1 MTEPTIHFGRSTK
14 NLKLIETD
22 PLSPASWEALAEKVR
37 GQNDPLSIKSLEV
50 IIDGLKKIEEVNA
63 LAKEKDTAP
72 LRISPL
78 SQSMFTRLARAYNS
92 PTLLKEVGLI
102 YLRDLGLPNMALQHF
117 ERSMR
122 LGGPEKELRPLSEA
136 AAVAVQRQM
145 SQLTGVQAGH
155 SGVSSA
161 QHTQPVATE
170 IIRKTGKMLMPTRPN
185 KATTKMAVVIA
196 AEAAEP
202 LPATTQE
209 CLEKAKVAIKQGH
222 LKRAQALLKKA
233 NEQPV
238 GKTEMWQAWTDLG
251 QACFEADQSL
261 QVEGAFLE
269 ALKLDPDE
277 LASQFN
283 AALGYQLN
291 QKYDLALA
299 TYLKANKIDPKHPKV
314 WCNLGVLYFQTD
326 QYPQAESALR
336 FATMASPEYARA
348 WDNLAAA
355 LGAQD
360 KLDEALIACKRAVEL
375 RPEYPEAFFK
385 MGVIYFSRND
395 FTHAAVEFQRAA
407 RLPAIAAYCNS
418 FQAIIHAR
426 LEQTEAAEAAV
437 QRAVKADSKCD
448 LLWMA
453 WNEIGLAWY
462 AVANFSRAA
471 TAYGEATII
480 VPAEPQ
486 AWFNL
491 GVSFHKL
498 GDLEAARDSYQ
509 QAVDLKESFP
519 GAWHNLGIVCAQ
531 KGDHQAAM
539 NAFRRE
545 VNWVPDNI
553 RAWYDLGVTLEKLGR
568 EDEAR
573 VAFHKVDMLTN
584 AAADLSSAPIEL
596 SGGHEP
602 KTGPIPTKQTG
613 ESPRIAGKLAGCL
626 HALPFMLTAP
636 ISVIAFLRLSPALTR
651 PSKRTLP
658 LRLRAMSII
667 AAGWNR
673 KPFPSSINTG
683 RPASCRCWHG
693 TARLPRRPAPTARTW
708 RRARSILVMR
718 ASASGSAA

>member
-1 MTEPTIHFGRSTK
+1 MTEPTFHSGRSTQ
-14 NLKLIETD
+14 NLKLIESD

-50 IIDGLKKIEEVNA
+50 IIDGLKRIEEINA
-63 LAKEKDTAP
+63 LAKQQEKAP
-72 LRISPL
+72 LRISSL

-102 YLRDLGLPNMALQHF
+102 YLRDLALPNVALQHF

-155 SGVSSA
+155 SGVSAA

-170 IIRKTGKMLMPTRPN
+170 IIRKTGKMLMPTRPSPA
-185 KATTKMAVVIA
+185 ATTKMAPAVIA

-251 QACFEADQSL
+251 QACFEANQPL
-261 QVEGAFLE
+261 QVEEAFLE
-269 ALKLDPDE
+269 ALRLDPDE

-348 WDNLAAA
+348 WDNLAAS

-395 FTHAAVEFQRAA
+395 FYHAAPEFKRAGL
-407 RLPAIAAYCNS
+407 LPAISAYCEC

-453 WNEIGLAWY
+453 WNEIGLSWY
-462 AVANFSRAA
+462 AAGNYSRAA
-471 TAYGEATII
+471 SAYGEATII
-480 VPAEPQ
+480 VPTEPQ

-531 KGDHQAAM
+531 KEDHLAAM

-573 VAFHKVDMLTN
+573 VAFHKVDLLSN
-584 AAADLSSAPIEL
+584 AATESSGVPGEISSAI
-596 SGGHEP
+596 EP
-602 KTGPIPTKQTG
+602 KTGPIPTKQ
-613 ESPRIAGKLAGCL
+613 SP
-626 HALPFMLTAP
+626 
-636 ISVIAFLRLSPALTR
+636 PAT
-651 PSKRTLP
+651 T
-658 LRLRAMSII
+658 
-667 AAGWNR
+667 
-673 KPFPSSINTG
+673 
-683 RPASCRCWHG
+683 
-693 TARLPRRPAPTARTW
+693 
-708 RRARSILVMR
+708 
-718 ASASGSAA
+718 

>member
-1 MTEPTIHFGRSTK
+1 MTEPTFQSGRSTQH
-14 NLKLIETD
+14 LKLIEED
-22 PLSPASWEALAEKVR
+22 PLNPTSWEQLADRAR

-50 IIDGLKKIEEVNA
+50 IIDGLKRIREINA
-63 LAKEKDTAP
+63 AAKEKGAAP
-72 LRISPL
+72 LQISTL
-78 SQSMFTRLARAYNS
+78 SQTMFARLARAYNS

-102 YLRDLGLPNMALQHF
+102 YLRDLSLPNIALQHF

-145 SQLTGVQAGH
+145 TRSTGSV
-155 SGVSSA
+155 A
-161 QHTQPVATE
+161 QHTGITTAQHAAPVTVE
-170 IIRKTGKMLMPTRPN
+170 VIRKTGKLLMPSRPAQAATR
-185 KATTKMAVVIA
+185 KMAA
-196 AEAAEP
+196 PKTPEPMEP
-202 LPATTQE
+202 LPVTTQQCVFE
-209 CLEKAKVAIKQGH
+209 ARNCISQGK
-222 LKRAQALLKKA
+222 LKRAEALLQKA
-233 NEQPV
+233 NAQPSE
-238 GKTEMWQAWTDLG
+238 KTEMWQLWTDLG
-251 QACFEADQSL
+251 QAFFETGQSPE
-261 QVEGAFLE
+261 VETSFLE
-269 ALKLDPDE
+269 ALRYDPEE

-360 KLDEALIACKRAVEL
+360 KLDEALVACKRAVEL

-395 FTHAAVEFQRAA
+395 FSHASAEFQRAA
-407 RLPAIAAYCNS
+407 LHPAISAYCDC
-418 FQAIIHAR
+418 FQAMIHAR
-426 LEQTEAAEAAV
+426 LEQPEEAEAAV
-437 QRAVKADSKCD
+437 QRAIKVDSKCD

-462 AVANFSRAA
+462 EEGNYSRSA

-480 VPAEPQ
+480 TPDEPQ

-498 GDLEAARDSYQ
+498 GDLDAARDSYQ

-531 KGDHQAAM
+531 KGDHLAAM

-553 RAWYDLGVTLEKLGR
+553 RAWYDLGVTLEKLDR
-568 EDEAR
+568 TDEAR
-573 VAFHKVDMLTN
+573 VAFHKADLLSN
-584 AAADLSSAPIEL
+584 AATDISIPPVEL
-596 SGGHEP
+596 PGSVGP
-602 KTGPIPTKQTG
+602 KTGPIATRT
-613 ESPRIAGKLAGCL
+613 
-626 HALPFMLTAP
+626 M
-636 ISVIAFLRLSPALTR
+636 PA
-651 PSKRTLP
+651 
-658 LRLRAMSII
+658 I
-667 AAGWNR
+667 
-673 KPFPSSINTG
+673 
-683 RPASCRCWHG
+683 
-693 TARLPRRPAPTARTW
+693 
-708 RRARSILVMR
+708 
-718 ASASGSAA
+718 

>member
-1 MTEPTIHFGRSTK
+1 MTEPTFHSGRSTQ
-14 NLKLIETD
+14 NLRLIEED
-22 PLSPASWEALAEKVR
+22 PLSPTSWEALVEKVR

-50 IIDGLKKIEEVNA
+50 IIDGLKRVEELNA
-63 LAKEKDTAP
+63 AAKQRNTEP
-72 LRISPL
+72 LRISSL
-78 SQSMFTRLARAYNS
+78 SKSMFARLARAYNS

-102 YLRDLGLPNMALQHF
+102 YLRDLGLPSVALQHF

-122 LGGPEKELRPLSEA
+122 LGGPERELRPLSEA

-145 SQLTGVQAGH
+145 SQLSGTEAGH
-155 SGVSSA
+155 SGITAA
-161 QHTQPVATE
+161 QHSQPVTVE
-170 IIRKTGKMLMPTRPN
+170 IIRKTGKMLMPSRPN
-185 KATTKMAVVIA
+185 PAATTKMAPRPA
-196 AEAAEP
+196 APTAEP
-202 LPATTQE
+202 LPATTRE
-209 CLEKAKVAIKQGH
+209 CIEAAKAAMKQGH
-222 LKRAQALLKKA
+222 FKRAEALLKKA
-233 NEQPV
+233 NEQPA
-238 GKTEMWQAWTDLG
+238 GKTEMWQLWTDLG
-251 QACFEADQSL
+251 QAYFEVGQSPE
-261 QVEGAFLE
+261 VEVAFVE
-269 ALKLDPDE
+269 ALHFDPDE

-385 MGVIYFSRND
+385 MGLIYFSRNNLTRAAAE
-395 FTHAAVEFQRAA
+395 FQHAAL
-407 RLPAIAAYCNS
+407 LPAIAAYCDS
-418 FQAIIHAR
+418 FQAMIHAR
-426 LEQTEAAEAAV
+426 LEQTEEAEAAV
-437 QRAVKADSKCD
+437 QRAVKADPKCEM
-448 LLWMA
+448 LWLA

-462 AVANFSRAA
+462 SAENYSRSA

-480 VPAEPQ
+480 MPEEPQ

-509 QAVDLKESFP
+509 QAVDLKESYP

-531 KGDHQAAM
+531 KGDHLAAM

-545 VNWVPDNI
+545 VNCVPENI
-553 RAWYDLGVTLEKLGR
+553 RAWYDLGVALEKLGR

-573 VAFHKVDMLTN
+573 VAFQKVDVLSH
-584 AAADLSSAPIEL
+584 AATDIPGMPMEIEN
-596 SGGHEP
+596 SQEP
-602 KTGPIPTKQTG
+602 KTGPIPRKQT
-613 ESPRIAGKLAGCL
+613 
-626 HALPFMLTAP
+626 
-636 ISVIAFLRLSPALTR
+636 SPA
-651 PSKRTLP
+651 
-658 LRLRAMSII
+658 
-667 AAGWNR
+667 
-673 KPFPSSINTG
+673 TG
-683 RPASCRCWHG
+683 
-693 TARLPRRPAPTARTW
+693 
-708 RRARSILVMR
+708 
-718 ASASGSAA
+718 

>member
-1 MTEPTIHFGRSTK
+1 
-14 NLKLIETD
+14 
-22 PLSPASWEALAEKVR
+22 V
-37 GQNDPLSIKSLEV
+37 
-50 IIDGLKKIEEVNA
+50 
-63 LAKEKDTAP
+63 
-72 LRISPL
+72 
-78 SQSMFTRLARAYNS
+78 
-92 PTLLKEVGLI
+92 
-102 YLRDLGLPNMALQHF
+102 ALQHF

-136 AAVAVQRQM
+136 SAVAVQRQM
-145 SQLTGVQAGH
+145 SQRAG
-155 SGVSSA
+155 SEVGNAGISAA
-161 QHTQPVATE
+161 QHAQPVATE
-170 IIRKTGKMLMPTRPN
+170 IIRKTGKILMPSHPGPRSLPTVTR
-185 KATTKMAVVIA
+185 KMTPAEPAAVA
-196 AEAAEP
+196 AES
-202 LPATTQE
+202 LPSTTQE
-209 CLEKAKVAIKQGH
+209 CLEEAKIVIKQGQ
-222 LKRAQALLKKA
+222 LKRAQALLQKA
-233 NEQPV
+233 NAAPA

-251 QACFEADQSL
+251 QASFEANL
-261 QVEGAFLE
+261 PLLVEEAFLE
-269 ALKLDPDE
+269 ALKYDPDE

-336 FATMASPEYARA
+336 FATMASPDYARA

-375 RPEYPEAFFK
+375 RSEYPEAFFK
-385 MGVIYFSRND
+385 MGVIYFSRNN
-395 FTHAAVEFQRAA
+395 FTPAAAEFQRAA
-407 RLPAIAAYCNS
+407 LLPAISAYCEA

-426 LEQTEAAEAAV
+426 LEQPEAAEAAA
-437 QRAVKADSKCD
+437 QCAIKADPKCD

-462 AVANFSRAA
+462 AAGNYSRAG

-480 VPAEPQ
+480 TPEEPQ

-498 GDLEAARDSYQ
+498 GNLEAARDSYQ

-531 KGDHQAAM
+531 NGDHPAAM

-545 VNWVPDNI
+545 VNWSPDNI

-573 VAFHKVDMLTN
+573 VAFHKVDLLTN
-584 AAADLSSAPIEL
+584 AATDLSSVPGEI
-596 SGGHEP
+596 SGSVGLE
-602 KTGPIPTKQTG
+602 TGPIPTKQATQ
-613 ESPRIAGKLAGCL
+613 ATKL
-626 HALPFMLTAP
+626 
-636 ISVIAFLRLSPALTR
+636 
-651 PSKRTLP
+651 
-658 LRLRAMSII
+658 
-667 AAGWNR
+667 
-673 KPFPSSINTG
+673 
-683 RPASCRCWHG
+683 
-693 TARLPRRPAPTARTW
+693 
-708 RRARSILVMR
+708 
-718 ASASGSAA
+718 